1 MQPAAPAGDEP
12 KHVEST
18 IDAVERLSGA
28 PTIDQLRLAVD
39 AGQLGIWDWDI
50 AANHVSWSHR
60 VYELHG
66 VAPDGFGGR
75 VEDFAALVHPE
86 DRARL
91 QTQIEE
97 ALHGEV
103 PYAAEFRVP
112 LPDGRTRW
120 LATRARVVRDEH
132 GRPLRMVGTT
142 YDVTERATLL
152 AAERDARAAAE
163 QAGRRLEIL
172 AMAGTVL
179 SGSLEPAAT
188 LEEIASLMVPDIA
201 DWCRVDLLDAD
212 GVLQRALAHHSD
224 PAKSRAGMALVKSLR
239 ASATTPGSMG
249 WAVETGLSHLAR
261 FDAASDYD
269 DLRDRDLLEFARTIG
284 MRAYFVVPL
293 IARGRTLGALAVL
306 QAESNRGFTQDD
318 CALVAEI
325 AHRAALALD
334 NARLY
339 MEADQARR
347 HAEQASRA
355 KDEFLAML
363 GHELRNPLAPIVTAL
378 HLMSMR
384 GDMTTEGERR
394 IIERQVAH
402 LSRLVDDLLDVS
414 RITGGKIQ
422 LQREALDVAL
432 VVDKALE
439 LAHPLLEK
447 RLHAVEVDLPAEPA
461 HVMGDAVRLAQVLSN
476 LLTNAAKFTPWDGH
490 IAVRVAVDGEHVSI
504 AVEDSGRGIEPALL
518 PNVFDLFVQ
527 GSQPI
532 DRQAG
537 GLGLGLA
544 IVKTLVHMHGGT
556 VSAHSEGEQRGSRF
570 VVRLPRCGAPAV
582 AQSATWS
589 AASVST
595 ATGGRV
601 LVVDDNVDAADTL
614 AVLLEAAG
622 YNVRTAMD
630 GPRALRTLDT
640 FTPDVAI
647 LDIGLPAMDGYEL
660 ARRLRAEPRTA
671 GVRLVALTG
680 YGRDPDR
687 VRALDGGFDEHLVK
701 PVSAER
707 LLEVLDRLLAT

>member
-1 MQPAAPAGDEP
+1 MQPAVPADDAPKRPDGVGGA
-12 KHVEST
+12 
-18 IDAVERLSGA
+18 DASSSVDLE
-28 PTIDQLRLAVD
+28 QLRLAVD

-50 AANHVSWSHR
+50 RGNHVTWSER

-66 VAPDGFGGR
+66 VRPGEFGGR
-75 VEDFAALVHPE
+75 VEDFAALVHP
-86 DRARL
+86 DDVARIR
-91 QTQIEE
+91 TQIEE
-97 ALHGEV
+97 ALHAEV

-112 LPDGRTRW
+112 LRDGRIRW
-120 LATRARVVRDEH
+120 LATRARVVRDANGE
-132 GRPLRMVGTT
+132 PVRMVGTT
-142 YDVTERATLL
+142 YDITDRATLL
-152 AAERDARAAAE
+152 AGERDARAAAE
-163 QAGRRLEIL
+163 RAGRRLEIL

-179 SGSLEPAAT
+179 SGSLEPQAT
-188 LEEIASLMVPDIA
+188 LEELASLMVPDIA

-239 ASATTPGSMG
+239 AAPTTPGSMA

-261 FDAASDYD
+261 FDSSTAYD
-269 DLRDRDLLEFARTIG
+269 EIRDGDLLEFARAIG

-306 QAESNRGFTQDD
+306 QAESGRAFTQDD

-339 MEADQARR
+339 MEADQARLS
-347 HAEQASRA
+347 AEHASRA

-384 GDMTTEGERR
+384 GDASTEGERR

-414 RITGGKIQ
+414 RITRGKIQ
-422 LQREALDVAL
+422 LQREVLDIAGL
-432 VVDKALE
+432 VDKALE
-439 LAHPLLEK
+439 LAQPLLEK
-447 RLHAVEVDLPAEPA
+447 RMHGVVVELPDDPLYVA
-461 HVMGDAVRLAQVLSN
+461 GDAIRLAQVLSN

-490 IAVRVAVDGEHVSI
+490 ITVHARGDADAVEV
-504 AVEDSGRGIEPALL
+504 AVEDTGRGIDPGLL
-518 PNVFDLFVQ
+518 PSVFDLFVQ
-527 GSQPI
+527 GTQPI
-532 DRQAG
+532 DRQSG

-544 IVKTLVHMHGGT
+544 IVKTLVQMHGGT
-556 VSAHSEGEQRGSRF
+556 VSAHSEGLQRGARF
-570 VVRLPRCGAPAV
+570 VVRLPRSAAPAP
-582 AQSATWS
+582 ADATTAVGR
-589 AASVST
+589 AAPTS
-595 ATGGRV
+595 GGRV

-622 YNVRTAMD
+622 YNVRTAID

-640 FTPDVAI
+640 FTPDIGI

-660 ARRLRAEPRTA
+660 ARRLRAEPRVA
-671 GVRLVALTG
+671 RMRLIALTG

-687 VRALDGGFDEHLVK
+687 HRALAGGFDEHLVK

-707 LLEVLDRLLAT
+707 LLEVLGELLAR

>member
-1 MQPAAPAGDEP
+1 MQPAAPAGDAQ
-12 KHVEST
+12 KRS
-18 IDAVERLSGA
+18 DATGDA
-28 PTIDQLRLAVD
+28 PLQPMADAEQLRLAVD

-50 AANHVSWSHR
+50 RANHVYWSGR
-60 VYELHG
+60 VYELYG
-66 VAPDGFGGR
+66 VPPGEFGGR
-75 VEDFAALVHPE
+75 LEDFAALVHP
-86 DRARL
+86 DDMARIRS
-91 QTQIEE
+91 QIDE
-97 ALHGEV
+97 ALRGEV
-103 PYAAEFRVP
+103 PYAAEFRVR
-112 LPDGRTRW
+112 LRDGRIRW
-120 LATRARVVRDEH
+120 LAARARVVRDAD
-132 GRPLRMVGTT
+132 GQPVRMVGTS
-142 YDVTERATLL
+142 YDITERATLL

-163 QAGRRLEIL
+163 RAGRRLEIL

-179 SGSLEPAAT
+179 SGSLEPQAT
-188 LEEIASLMVPDIA
+188 LEEIASLIVPDIA
-201 DWCRVDLLDAD
+201 DWCRVDLLDAN

-224 PAKSRAGMALVKSLR
+224 PAKSRAGMALVQSLR
-239 ASATTPGSMG
+239 AASTTPGSMG

-261 FDAASDYD
+261 FETPGAYD
-269 DLRDRDLLEFARTIG
+269 DVRDRDLLEFAGAIG

-306 QAESNRGFTQDD
+306 QAESGRAFTQDD

-339 MEADQARR
+339 VEADQARLS
-347 HAEQASRA
+347 AEHASRA

-384 GDMTTEGERR
+384 GDASTEGERR

-414 RITGGKIQ
+414 RITRGKIQ
-422 LQREALDVAL
+422 LQREVLDIAD

-447 RLHAVEVDLPAEPA
+447 RMHAVAVDLPDDPLY
-461 HVMGDAVRLAQVLSN
+461 VGGDAIRLAQVLSN

-490 IAVRVAVDGEHVSI
+490 IAVHARGDPDTVEI
-504 AVEDSGRGIEPALL
+504 TVEDSGRGIDPALL
-518 PNVFDLFVQ
+518 PRVFDLFVQ
-527 GSQPI
+527 GAQPI
-532 DRQAG
+532 DRQSG
-537 GLGLGLA
+537 GLGLGLT
-544 IVKTLVHMHGGT
+544 IVKTLVQMHGGT
-556 VSAHSEGEQRGSRF
+556 VSAHSEGLQRGARF
-570 VVRLPRCGAPAV
+570 VVRLPRSAPPAAAGGRMV
-582 AQSATWS
+582 SS
-589 AASVST
+589 AAAP

-622 YNVRTAMD
+622 YNERTAAD

-640 FTPDVAI
+640 FTPDIGI
-647 LDIGLPAMDGYEL
+647 LDIGLPGMDGYEL
-660 ARRLRAEPRTA
+660 ARRFRAEPRA
-671 GVRLVALTG
+671 ARVRLIALTG

-687 VRALDGGFDEHLVK
+687 HRALDGGFDEHLVK

-707 LLEVLDRLLAT
+707 LLEVLGELLSR

>member
-1 MQPAAPAGDEP
+1 MQPAALPAGDA
-12 KHVEST
+12 SRFAT
-18 IDAVERLSGA
+18 DRDARPSDADSAE
-28 PTIDQLRLAVD
+28 QLRLAVD
-39 AGQLGIWDWDI
+39 AGQLGIWDWDVV
-50 AANHVSWSHR
+50 ADRMTWSDR
-60 VYELHG
+60 VYALHG
-66 VAPDGFGGR
+66 LAPGEFGGR
-75 VEDFAALVHPE
+75 LGDFVALVHPD

-91 QTQIEE
+91 STQIDE
-97 ALHGEV
+97 ALHGEA
-103 PYAAEFRVP
+103 PYAAEFRVS
-112 LPDGRTRW
+112 LRDGRLRW
-120 LATRARVVRDEH
+120 LATRARVVRDAS
-132 GRPLRMVGTT
+132 GRPIRMVGTT
-142 YDVTERATLL
+142 VDVTERVTLL
-152 AAERDARAAAE
+152 AAERAARAAAE

-179 SGSLEPAAT
+179 SGSLEPQAT

-201 DWCRVDLLDAD
+201 DWCRVDLLDAN

-224 PAKSRAGMALVKSLR
+224 PAKARAGMALVKSLR
-239 ASATTPGSMG
+239 AAPTTPGSMG

-261 FDAASDYD
+261 FDAGNDADEP
-269 DLRDRDLLEFARTIG
+269 RDRDLLEFARAIG

-293 IARGRTLGALAVL
+293 VARGRTLGALAVL

-347 HAEQASRA
+347 AAEQASRA

-384 GDMTTEGERR
+384 GDTATEGERR

-422 LQREALDVAL
+422 LQREVLDVAG

-447 RLHAVEVDLPAEPA
+447 RMHGVEVDLPDSPVYVA
-461 HVMGDAVRLAQVLSN
+461 GDAVRLAQVLSN
-476 LLTNAAKFTPWDGH
+476 LLTNAAKFTPWDGR
-490 IAVRVAVDGEHVSI
+490 IAVRVVAATDSVEI
-504 AVEDSGRGIEPALL
+504 AVEDTGRGIEPALL

-527 GSQPI
+527 GAQPI
-532 DRQAG
+532 DRQSG

-544 IVKTLVHMHGGT
+544 IVKTLVQMHGGT
-556 VSAHSEGEQRGSRF
+556 VLAHSDGEQRGSRF
-570 VVRLPRCGAPAV
+570 VVRLPRCAAPEAVGA
-582 AQSATWS
+582 
-589 AASVST
+589 AASP
-595 ATGGRV
+595 AAAAAKGRGRV

-622 YNVRTAMD
+622 YNVRTAVD
-630 GPRALRTLDT
+630 GVRALRTLDT

-647 LDIGLPAMDGYEL
+647 LDIGLPGMDGYEL
-660 ARRLRAEPRTA
+660 ARRFRAEPRAART
-671 GVRLVALTG
+671 RLVALTG

-687 VRALDGGFDEHLVK
+687 HRALDGGFDEHLVK
-701 PVSAER
+701 PVSA
-707 LLEVLDRLLAT
+707 DRLLDVLGGLLGG